1 MNDTNTSLTCFGLQ
15 YVDFRITTSVK
26 SSAIISAYISTT
38 TSIITT
44 IFSSLILYILAKNS
58 ELQKPTNLLIGML
71 CVSDLLN
78 GLIAQPMV
86 TMKRIQDLKNIHM
99 CNFRIW
105 SATLAYYITGISCT
119 NVVAISIHRFVCI
132 SYLTDPSTV
141 KNQGFFHIFKVALP
155 FLWISWAIW
164 AGLSSVKIVSRF
176 ILNMIGVSTIISSF
190 IIVICSY
197 IRVRGVY
204 RVSPEMNSALSQQ
217 TLERRRQ
224 RNLYQLKTNLFILLS
239 FIISYV
245 PRVACFAYEKL
256 DEDASFSARY
266 VCGRLANPVTHINTA
281 LHPIIYCWRVAA
293 FRSKIILLLTG
304 FLEKFQ

>member
-15 YVDFRITTSVK
+15 YVDFRITKSVK
-26 SSAIISAYISTT
+26 SSAIISAYISVT
-38 TSIITT
+38 TSIMTT

-71 CVSDLLN
+71 CLSDLLN
-78 GLIAQPMV
+78 GLIAQPMH
-86 TMKRIQDLKNIHM
+86 TIKRIQDLRNIHM
-99 CNFRIW
+99 CNFKIW
-105 SATLAYYITGISCT
+105 AAILAYFFTGISGMHMII
-119 NVVAISIHRFVCI
+119 ISIHRFVCI
-132 SYLTDPSTV
+132 SYLTIPNVVHENSFM
-141 KNQGFFHIFKVALP
+141 KFKVALS
-155 FLWISWAIW
+155 FVWISWALLV
-164 AGLSSVKIVSRF
+164 GLSSVKIVSRF
-176 ILNMIGVSTIISSF
+176 TLNIICTSIVMSSLVV
-190 IIVICSY
+190 VICSY
-197 IRVRGVY
+197 IRVRRVY
-204 RVSPEMNSALSQQ
+204 KVRPEMNSALSQQ
-217 TLERRRQ
+217 IQERRRQ

-266 VCGRLANPVTHINTA
+266 VCGRLANAVTHINAA

-304 FLEKFQ
+304 ILAKFQ